1 MEIELS
7 VAVHHSAKP
16 KKTPPLLSSLTQCNS
31 ECRKGNSEIWIY
43 WLIWHGKGNNLMYKK
58 INIVPGIQKIWQ
70 PWHAFFGNP
79 EKQNTD
85 LKVFNHNY
93 EETDVPFLIRV
104 PIQFKIGQI
113 IINMATLKIQIWV
126 LIRNCP
132 KTDISST
139 IFIICP
145 AGTNMIVYMRRWFS
159 PMTFW
164 WESPSHINNH
174 LCSWKSY
181 HENYWWNIN
190 FRAISN

>member
-1 MEIELS
+1 
-7 VAVHHSAKP
+7 
-16 KKTPPLLSSLTQCNS
+16 
-31 ECRKGNSEIWIY
+31 
-43 WLIWHGKGNNLMYKK
+43 MYKK

-132 KTDISST
+132 KTYISST

-145 AGTNMIVYMRRWFS
+145 AGTKMIVYMWKWFS
-159 PMTFW
+159 SEGHW
-164 WESPSHINNH
+164 WESPSHIHNH
-174 LCSWKSY
+174 LCFCRTY
-181 HENYWWNIN
+181 HENCWWNIS
-190 FRAISN
+190 FRAISNQNTNFNFQGCHIYGNLANFKLNLNPNQKKNIRFFIFMVKNP